1 VKQNRRKGL
10 KPASIVVAL
19 VIGAVLATVTG
30 RHFNVLGVNVPLPH
44 IALPSVPGDA
54 SSSSA
59 PTVAP
64 AVTGEGTYTLM
75 QEPEAGFQFVYDLFD
90 EAKTSIDVVIYQ
102 LADDTA
108 VDHLVAAHAR
118 GVTVRVILDKAWHGQ
133 QVNQPAYDRLNAAGV
148 DVHWAAPGIITHQK
162 SIVIDGST
170 AAVGTGNLTAKYYD
184 NTRDAWVIDR
194 NPAHIAAITAT
205 LNADLASPDR
215 PGPSTQTDGLIWSP
229 DAEDTFA
236 ATIDAATT
244 SVDFQGQEL
253 KDTKVVEALEHAA
266 QRGVTC
272 RVLMTRNSDWYA
284 SYRVVTDAGCQVRVL
299 PDGVSAVYIHE
310 KTIVTDSDD
319 LIIGSQNAG
328 YYSLTRNRELS
339 LHLTDTD
346 AKPLIDTVEQ
356 TYAGDYLTA
365 EAWTP

>member
-1 VKQNRRKGL
+1 M

-19 VIGAVLATVTG
+19 VLGATLATFTG
-30 RHFNVLGVNVPLPH
+30 RHFDVFGVDLPLPH
-44 IALPSVPGDA
+44 VALPSAAGEMP
-54 SSSSA
+54 SSSA

-64 AVTGEGTYTLM
+64 VATDEGTYTLV
-75 QEPEAGFQFVYDLFD
+75 QEPEAGYQFVYDLFD

-108 VDHLVAAHAR
+108 VDHLVAAHDR
-118 GVTVRVILDKAWHGQ
+118 GVAVRVILDKAWHGQ
-133 QVNQPAYDRLNAAGV
+133 QVNQPAYDQLTAAGV

-162 SIVIDGST
+162 TIVIDGAT
-170 AAVGTGNLTAKYYD
+170 AAVGTGNLTAKYYG

-194 NPAHIAAITAT
+194 NPAHVAAITAT
-205 LNADLASPDR
+205 FTADLASPDR
-215 PGPSTQTDGLIWSP
+215 PGEATTTDGLLWSP
-229 DAEDTFA
+229 DAEDEFA
-236 ATIDAATT
+236 ATIDAATM

-299 PDGVSAVYIHE
+299 PDGVSALYIHE
-310 KTIVTDSDD
+310 KTLVTDSDD

-346 AKPLIDTVEQ
+346 AKPLIDAVEQ
-356 TYAGDYLTA
+356 TYAGDYAAA